1 LYFTSFYIEMVILEG
16 KKPVKKSGK
25 RTDKKTDKKPET
37 KAEIKANDLITN
49 ICDQIGFGFPLES
62 KIVKAKI
69 YDPFDIP
76 EIDDDIEIDLKKNAD
91 DNLRIKQS
99 SSSTN
104 VVICLDCN
112 GEMFRSSRGMEC
124 ECCGRIEDD
133 IGNDID
139 IVASE
144 SGNSGNGS
152 SDIINSYN
160 TSDSSATP
168 IRISGP
174 NNYIYQKKLVSNTS
188 NYKKTQKK
196 TTNDQMINFVYQFK
210 GSTPPKNVVL
220 EAAELYYSVQQHCIK
235 RGEVRKGTMAACL
248 YRICII
254 HNITRK
260 PKEISD
266 IFGIPQSELSNGEK
280 ILDELV
286 ASGLIK
292 VKEPTTTLVDQD
304 EQQMHAF
311 LNRYFESLNIP
322 VDEDG
327 IIPVGRPNYKE
338 FAHKLI
344 KFTRKYRI
352 AESSIMSS
360 KCAGAVYILS
370 NKRKELQIKRDTI
383 ERECAI
389 SKSTFS
395 RFSQAV
401 FNVLISEEEK
411 NKKIKSRLRKLFKN
425 YQIPVQ

>member
-1 LYFTSFYIEMVILEG
+1 MTGAV
-16 KKPVKKSGK
+16 
-25 RTDKKTDKKPET
+25 
-37 KAEIKANDLITN
+37 EIIRANDIIAN
-49 ICDQIGFGFPLES
+49 ICGQISNFEINNLICES
-62 KIVKAKI
+62 KVVKTYKI

-76 EIDDDIEIDLKKNAD
+76 EIENEIEVDFKKNID
-91 DNLRIKQS
+91 DNLRFKKS
-99 SSSTN
+99 SNNSNTLLC
-104 VVICLDCN
+104 IDCN
-112 GEMFRSSRGMEC
+112 GKMFRSLRGMEC
-124 ECCGRIEDD
+124 EKCGKIEDD

-139 IVASE
+139 IINSE
-144 SGNSGNGS
+144 NGNGS
-152 SDIINSYN
+152 SDIVNSYN
-160 TSDSSATP
+160 TSDTSATP

-174 NNYIYQKKLVSNTS
+174 NNYIYQKKLVSSTS

-196 TTNDQMINFVYQFK
+196 NTNDQMINYVYQYK

-266 IFGIPQSELSNGEK
+266 IFEISQSELSNGEK

-292 VKEPTTTLVDQD
+292 IKDINSMNTQSSNLSITQSGLNINQD
-304 EQQMHAF
+304 DKQMHAF

-327 IIPVGRPNYKE
+327 FIPIDRPNYKE
-338 FAHKLI
+338 FSCKLI
-344 KFTRKYRI
+344 RFTKKYRI

-360 KCAGAVYILS
+360 KCAGVVYILS
-370 NKRKELQIKRDTI
+370 TKRKELQIKRDMI
-383 ERECAI
+383 EKECSI

-395 RFSQAV
+395 RFSQSV
-401 FNVLISEEEK
+401 FGVLNSDELLYKKVK
-411 NKKIKSRLRKLFKN
+411 NRLKNLFKK
-425 YQIPVQ
+425 YQIPIQ